1 MGGLAI
7 IGIMAACAL
16 VTFAL
21 LLRWV
26 RTGAF
31 GLALSLLSVLGACLA
46 ILIYATGRPF
56 GINPL
61 LAMDLALLW
70 VFPALL
76 GGLAGGLLGWLLR
89 QRDDRKG

>member
-1 MGGLAI
+1 MAGLGI

-16 VTFAL
+16 ASFAV

-26 RTGAF
+26 RAGVF
-31 GLALSLLSVLGACLA
+31 GLALSMLSVLGACLT

-76 GGLAGGLLGWLLR
+76 GGLAGALLGWLLR

>member
-7 IGIMAACAL
+7 IGIMAVCAL
-16 VTFAL
+16 VAFAL
-21 LLRWV
+21 LSRWV
-26 RTGAF
+26 RAGAF
-31 GLALSLLSVLGACLA
+31 GLALSLLSLLGACLA

>member
-1 MGGLAI
+1 MAGFGI
-7 IGIMAACAL
+7 IAIMAVCAL

-26 RTGAF
+26 RAGGF
-31 GLALSLLSVLGACLA
+31 GLALSVLSVIGGCLT

-70 VFPALL
+70 VFPSLL
-76 GGLAGGLLGWLLR
+76 GGLAGALLGWLLR
-89 QRDDRKG
+89 RRDDRKG